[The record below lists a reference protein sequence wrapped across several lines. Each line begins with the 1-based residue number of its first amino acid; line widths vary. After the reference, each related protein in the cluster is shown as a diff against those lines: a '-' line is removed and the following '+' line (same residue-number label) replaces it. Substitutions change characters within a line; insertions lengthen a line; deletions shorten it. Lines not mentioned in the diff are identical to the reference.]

1 MIRVL
6 NNNKSVQCTSRL
18 LKSVDN
24 YFVIIVEKEIKD
36 LCNLAYSNSWNNVF
50 NALFNTTVPKI
61 ILADPESLSKDDKKL
76 LKQLSTNLITKV
88 KYISSLMKDLIMPE
102 FKDKFS
108 KFIHLK
114 IVVKETLND
123 NLCKYCIPYSRLAK
137 LAKYHDEVQ
146 SFFNEILEATFPSI
160 ISKSFSS
167 LIIQNEEVPYF
178 LETIDNKEEQ
188 KILDTIIPNKIY
200 SNEI

>member
-6 NNNKSVQCTSRL
+6 NNNKSVQCTSKL
-18 LKSVDN
+18 FKSTDN
-24 YFVIIVEKEIKD
+24 YFVILVEKEIKD
-36 LCNLAYSNSWNNVF
+36 LCNIAYSNSWNNVF
-50 NALFNTTVPKI
+50 NALLNTTVPKI
-61 ILADPESLSKDDKKL
+61 ILADHDTLSKDDKKL
-76 LKQLSTNLITKV
+76 LKQLPINLIEKV
-88 KYISSLMKDLIMPE
+88 KYISSILKELVMPV

-114 IVVKETLND
+114 IVIKESLND
-123 NLCKYCIPYSRLAK
+123 NPCKICIPYSRLAK
-137 LAKYHDEVQ
+137 LTKYHAEIE
-146 SFFNEILEATFPSI
+146 SFFNEILEATFPTI
-160 ISKSFSS
+160 ISKSFTS
-167 LIIQNEEVPYF
+167 LIIQNEDVPYF